1 MEAHSRVQVLLR
13 GLRLLSLLTS
23 IVFTT
28 LEGQEAKC
36 SVVIEMTIIRT
47 TKIRY
52 EDDDNYNFKKLQQYP
67 QLISK
72 KNKCIFYYRQTT
84 CIGYIQ

>member
-1 MEAHSRVQVLLR
+1 MHVHGGTFKSASFVVRFKNIIV
-13 GLRLLSLLTS
+13 TS

-52 EDDDNYNFKKLQQYP
+52 EDDNNNNNNNLKKLQQYP
-67 QLISK
+67 
-72 KNKCIFYYRQTT
+72 
-84 CIGYIQ
+84 

>member
-1 MEAHSRVQVLLR
+1 MHVHGGTFKSASFVVRFKNIIV
-13 GLRLLSLLTS
+13 TS

-52 EDDDNYNFKKLQQYP
+52 EDDNNNNNLKKASTVSIAYQ
-67 QLISK
+67 
-72 KNKCIFYYRQTT
+72 
-84 CIGYIQ
+84 

>member
-28 LEGQEAKC
+28 LEGHEAKC

-52 EDDDNYNFKKLQQYP
+52 EDDNTDNYNLKKLQQYP
-67 QLISK
+67 
-72 KNKCIFYYRQTT
+72 
-84 CIGYIQ
+84 

>member
-1 MEAHSRVQVLLR
+1 MHVHGGTFKSASFVATFKIIVTTH
-13 GLRLLSLLTS
+13 TS

-28 LEGQEAKC
+28 LEGHEAKC

-52 EDDDNYNFKKLQQYP
+52 EDDNTDNYNLKKLQQYP
-67 QLISK
+67 
-72 KNKCIFYYRQTT
+72 
-84 CIGYIQ
+84 